1 MRLSSP
7 AEQWDPRRVLS
18 PSVLWPFLLATVL
31 LSLVPGPATALVIRS
46 AATVGVFRTLPVI
59 AGMEVGVY
67 GWSLLAGAG
76 IAGAVAASPSAFT
89 ALKIAGTLVLVY
101 LGVQAWRSAGRAPLE
116 VDRTQDRRW
125 AGFATGAITNIANPK
140 LMVFCLAFFPQ
151 FLPSGVNPFAATA
164 ALAAITVAVD
174 VGYYTMLS
182 ALAASARAVL
192 TRPRVRTAMDRTAG
206 TVFLALAARTATLTR

>member
-1 MRLSSP
+1 MF
-7 AEQWDPRRVLS
+7 S

-46 AATVGVFRTLPVI
+46 GATVGVLRTLPVI

-101 LGVQAWRSAGRAPLE
+101 LAFIEVRKLPVRRTVKPRAIPL
-116 VDRTQDRRW
+116 
-125 AGFATGAITNIANPK
+125 P
-140 LMVFCLAFFPQ
+140 
-151 FLPSGVNPFAATA
+151 AAE
-164 ALAAITVAVD
+164 D
-174 VGYYTMLS
+174 
-182 ALAASARAVL
+182 
-192 TRPRVRTAMDRTAG
+192 
-206 TVFLALAARTATLTR
+206 